1 MSIVKRTDNWGQSA
15 NLSDSNWTG
24 KVPRQARIGGQ
35 WAANLERQKRIPVSG
50 YVCAVLAVLAFWF
63 ANFL

>member
-1 MSIVKRTDNWGQSA
+1 MTTIYKQERNHQ
-15 NLSDSNWTG
+15 NFTG
-24 KVPRQARIGGQ
+24 RVPRQARIGGQ